1 MLCHPICIYL
11 KCVLYFCNINS
22 LYPGVFLGVCVC
34 LVTEADSANV
44 TQVSGTHSSDYC
56 AIPPS
61 FRLSLISLPSCI
73 PPSFPSSLLLFCSL
87 LSSLHLSF
95 PFLFYC
101 SSFSFPPS
109 FFLLIPLYF
118 LSSIQLSALP
128 SPHVSSFLP
137 CLSSLPL
144 FFLSLSLP
152 PPLSSPPLLR
162 LRWPIRR
169 RWIIQT
175 VLHCRLSPSPPLC
188 LFSSFPCN
196 CIIPPSS
203 LSFRLNIF

>member
-1 MLCHPICIYL
+1 MYTLPCVCLCECVCVSLRPFDESPPFFKLWGLLLKETLDVREAIWRWCLLVMCSVGLCTVCHPICIYL

-95 PFLFYC
+95 PFLF
-101 SSFSFPPS
+101 
-109 FFLLIPLYF
+109 I
-118 LSSIQLSALP
+118 ALP
-128 SPHVSSFLP
+128 SLFLLHSS
-137 CLSSLPL
+137 S
-144 FFLSLSLP
+144 
-152 PPLSSPPLLR
+152 
-162 LRWPIRR
+162 
-169 RWIIQT
+169 
-175 VLHCRLSPSPPLC
+175 
-188 LFSSFPCN
+188 
-196 CIIPPSS
+196 
-203 LSFRLNIF
+203 